1 MCVCVRACVCARV
14 RVLVWYSFRH
24 GTFYIKR
31 IRFTYVTM
39 LSSFGGNK
47 SNADTGN
54 ISSVG
59 IGFSKLFIVHFTFT
73 FLNGN
78 IWDKLYIKMSTES
91 LIVLSDRYLSVIC
104 LTCVLYCWMFTWASW
119 HTWFVSHWSRLYF
132 RIRLICLRNAFFL
145 YRTQTRGMLGYLTCH

>member
-1 MCVCVRACVCARV
+1 
-14 RVLVWYSFRH
+14 
-24 GTFYIKR
+24 
-31 IRFTYVTM
+31 M

-104 LTCVLYCWMFTWASW
+104 LTCVLYC
-119 HTWFVSHWSRLYF
+119 
-132 RIRLICLRNAFFL
+132 
-145 YRTQTRGMLGYLTCH
+145 